1 MSDRAGGRERE
12 RGRRGGLVG
21 GWVDSLG
28 RGMLNRQGVSVAT
41 HIYKQRRS
49 AAELQRERIAKAER
63 DSVN

>member
-1 MSDRAGGRERE
+1 M
-12 RGRRGGLVG
+12 G

-49 AAELQRERIAKAER
+49 AAELQKERMARAER
-63 DSVN
+63 DGVN